1 MFIDNI
7 CMGPISFACVQASIY
22 KTRND
27 DDRHTC
33 AYLFIVVVH
42 QLKRFLLTLSLL
54 LCFGVIYD
62 IFFQGLKKLLWILIR
77 KCLYNRYVNLTPLET
92 NICRISDVKE
102 KIG

>member
-7 CMGPISFACVQASIY
+7 CMGPISFACVQAYIY

-54 LCFGVIYD
+54 LLYFRVIYN
-62 IFFQGLKKLLWILIR
+62 ILFQGLTKNLLRNLIR
-77 KCLYNRYVNLTPLET
+77 ICLYNQYVNLILLKI
-92 NICRISDVKE
+92 NICE
-102 KIG
+102 

>member
-7 CMGPISFACVQASIY
+7 CMGPISFACVQAYIY

-54 LCFGVIYD
+54 LLYFRFLGTCAQCAVWFHMYVFI
-62 IFFQGLKKLLWILIR
+62 LLLGW
-77 KCLYNRYVNLTPLET
+77 T
-92 NICRISDVKE
+92 S
-102 KIG
+102 